1 MSSTRY
7 EKIHFEISL
16 KNFSLDCVA
25 NINGERYVPQGCAGV
40 YLATKSQAVF
50 YVAILA
56 LIAAALV
63 LLALVLY
70 AALSQRARAG
80 YAVVSRGQ
88 LK

>member
-1 MSSTRY
+1 MRKLFLGCVSNTNDEQY
-7 EKIHFEISL
+7 VK
-16 KNFSLDCVA
+16 KDCA
-25 NINGERYVPQGCAGV
+25 KV
-40 YLATKSQAVF
+40 YSATKSYAVF
-50 YVAILA
+50 CVAILA

>member
-1 MSSTRY
+1 LR
-7 EKIHFEISL
+7 KLF
-16 KNFSLDCVA
+16 LDCA
-25 NINGERYVPQGCAGV
+25 SNTNDGKQDCAKV
-40 YLATKSQAVF
+40 YPPTKSYAVF
-50 YVAILA
+50 WVAILA